1 MNQDTFAALGTA
13 RSKMTFYQSIK
24 LHERQYV
31 SVIIVTTLI
40 ILVPFVL
47 LVFWK
52 WSKGLIYIYKKY
64 LDKNASIICPM
75 ENVA

>member
-1 MNQDTFAALGTA
+1 MNRNMCAELGTA
-13 RSKMTFYQSIK
+13 RSKMTLYQSIK

-47 LVFWK
+47 LVF
-52 WSKGLIYIYKKY
+52 
-64 LDKNASIICPM
+64 
-75 ENVA
+75 